1 MTFQQTLK
9 TSLFAST
16 AALLALAPA
25 LARADQTVSSAQT
38 SALTATGGNLAITGS
53 GSIAVSS
60 GAAVIVSGVNQ
71 TGISNAG
78 SISAA
83 TSGSGAGPAISFSST
98 ASSASIDNSGTLVSK
113 NGIQAYSPVAI
124 TNSGSMVG
132 SDRTITF
139 QTGSAGSSVSNS
151 GAIGVS
157 QNYAAISNQAG
168 TLTSVTNSLGGR
180 IAAFIPIENGSGTIQ
195 TLTNYGQI
203 YSIHFAN
210 ASAIGGGG
218 TITNLINYGTIVG
231 HNTTAIA
238 NTVVNLTN
246 AQGAATATPLSIA
259 AQATNYTEV
268 LLSPTNYGQLLLS
281 TVTGSMNFALSAD
294 SVLTAGTYASVLSGI
309 TAANIGQVSGT
320 AGSAT
325 WTLMQA
331 PGQTTVWDLVVA
343 GGATDVPEPASMAL
357 LGLGLV
363 GLGLARRVSA
373 ARRQEGEA
381 LLED

>member
-1 MTFQQTLK
+1 
-9 TSLFAST
+9 
-16 AALLALAPA
+16 
-25 LARADQTVSSAQT
+25 
-38 SALTATGGNLAITGS
+38 
-53 GSIAVSS
+53 
-60 GAAVIVSGVNQ
+60 
-71 TGISNAG
+71 
-78 SISAA
+78 
-83 TSGSGAGPAISFSST
+83 
-98 ASSASIDNSGTLVSK
+98 
-113 NGIQAYSPVAI
+113 
-124 TNSGSMVG
+124 MVG